1 MLQLISLELQP
12 LTTMLFGD
20 EMPQRSSE
28 WPLKV
33 SAMTVA
39 GPALRLITL
48 SLKKPLVAVSILI
61 LDGAI

>member
-1 MLQLISLELQP
+1 
-12 LTTMLFGD
+12 MLFGD
-20 EMPQRSSE
+20 EMPQRSGE

-39 GPALRLITL
+39 GPALRLIAL